1 MHMWCG
7 NPTSWIANKSHCS
20 HKNPFAIFLDLSKAF
35 DTIDHDILLTKL
47 YYYGIRNQ
55 VLCLFKNY
63 LSSRSQYI
71 SMGEIKSSLR
81 NINTGVPQGSIL
93 GPLLFLIYIN
103 DIHTVSNK
111 FDYILYADDT
121 TLVSNTSTFKSH
133 NNQLTISKNINIEL
147 LKISDWIAVNK
158 LSLNAKKSK
167 YILFHHIRNKRESGT
182 IVNLQINS
190 TEVQRVSDFNFLG
203 VTINEHIDWSP
214 HINKLSNKISRTLGV
229 MNKLKRC
236 LPHAIMKLMYNSLIQ
251 TYLYFGITVWGYNC
265 ARISKLQKRAIRIIS
280 NSRYNAHTEPFFKD
294 LAILKVGDIFKM
306 QCLKLYYNIRHN
318 RTPALFTTLLT

>member
-1 MHMWCG
+1 MV
-7 NPTSWIANKSHCS
+7 ISH
-20 HKNPFAIFLDLSKAF
+20 
-35 DTIDHDILLTKL
+35 
-47 YYYGIRNQ
+47 
-55 VLCLFKNY
+55 
-63 LSSRSQYI
+63 
-71 SMGEIKSSLR
+71 
-81 NINTGVPQGSIL
+81 
-93 GPLLFLIYIN
+93 
-103 DIHTVSNK
+103 
-111 FDYILYADDT
+111 
-121 TLVSNTSTFKSH
+121 
-133 NNQLTISKNINIEL
+133 
-147 LKISDWIAVNK
+147 DWHHQTRH
-158 LSLNAKKSK
+158 

-190 TEVQRVSDFNFLG
+190 TEIQRVSDFNFLG

-236 LPHAIMKLMYNSLIQ
+236 LPHAIMKLMCNSLIQ
-251 TYLYFGITVWGYNC
+251 THLYFGITVWGYNC

-318 RTPALFTTLLT
+318 RTPALFTTLLTY